1 RSHAPVRRRRKRPG
15 VLRVWWNGH
24 LAGDVG
30 ALSHPGKGLAY
41 DLFAGPVVPVRV
53 EEIDTQVIAA
63 SIRHPEHC
71 VRAAMA
77 GAHIATMPLKV
88 IMQMIQHPL
97 TDIGI
102 TRFLADFK
110 SVSGK

>member
-1 RSHAPVRRRRKRPG
+1 
-15 VLRVWWNGH
+15 
-24 LAGDVG
+24 
-30 ALSHPGKGLAY
+30 
-41 DLFAGPVVPVRV
+41 
-53 EEIDTQVIAA
+53 
-63 SIRHPEHC
+63 
-71 VRAAMA
+71 MA